1 MINMPNN
8 KNLDLYFKE
17 IIQSLVKLNKEIDA
31 SQLEKFIKVLV
42 DTFYSGKNVFLYGFG
57 RSLLV
62 GKSFSMRLMHL
73 GFKSHVISE
82 VVTPPVNSD
91 DVFLTISR
99 TLSNELISVVIDKA
113 KNCKAKIIVISSK
126 DDSYLLKK
134 ADNFVIIP
142 DFKSNTANIPELNT
156 PLGTL
161 FEISTMMLLDC
172 VVVELMSRLGITEKD
187 MEARHANIQ

>member
-1 MINMPNN
+1 MSNK

-17 IIQSLVKLNKEIDA
+17 IIQSIVKLQKNIDT
-31 SQLEKFIKVLV
+31 SQLEKFIKILI

-73 GFKSHVISE
+73 GFKSHVIGE
-82 VVTPPVNSD
+82 VVTPPVNPD
-91 DVFLTISR
+91 DVFLTISK
-99 TLSNELISVVIDKA
+99 TLSKELISVAIDNA

-126 DDSYLLKK
+126 DDSSLLKK
-134 ADNFVIIP
+134 ADNFVIMP
-142 DFKSNTANIPELNT
+142 DYKSNTAKISELNA

-161 FEISTMMLLDC
+161 FEISTMILLDC
-172 VVVELMSRLGITEKD
+172 VIIELMDRLGINEKD
-187 MEARHANIQ
+187 MKARHANI

>member
-1 MINMPNN
+1 MPNN
-8 KNLDLYFKE
+8 KNLGLSFKR
-17 IIQSLVKLNKEIDA
+17 IIQSLVKLQKEIDA

-42 DTFYSGKNVFLYGFG
+42 DTFSSGKNVFLYGFG

-73 GFKSHVISE
+73 GFNSHVIGE
-82 VVTPPVNSD
+82 VVTPPVNPD

-99 TLSNELISVVIDKA
+99 TLSNELISVAIDKA

-126 DDSYLLKK
+126 DDSYLLIK
-134 ADNFVIIP
+134 ADNFVIVP
-142 DFKSNTANIPELNT
+142 DFKSNTANISEMNA

-172 VVVELMSRLGITEKD
+172 VVIELMSRLGITEND